1 MTPQR
6 HTSVRHF
13 LTADTERFVQSTNFA
28 PKAVIYLVSRR
39 GNSFVLVF
47 NGPAPVSSGSSSHP
61 SSPTSMRVDIPAR
74 PALVMAAFASI
85 VASQLTAQATSGAF
99 ITTLGRDTV
108 AVEQFARTGNV
119 LTGDFVTRQGGVVV
133 NHYVLRF
140 DVNNAP
146 SRLDL
151 TQQRADGS
159 PIPNGPRAVTLTVG
173 DKEAVIVID
182 KDPAVTRKFAVSMP
196 FPLLG
201 TSLGMFEVAFRFIR
215 TVGPD
220 SISFAGLPL
229 NAAQLPDPIE
239 VKFLG
244 ADSARMWTSNGP
256 LYLRV
261 TKAGEIQS
269 MSGRETDTKIEV
281 RRVPL
286 IDLKKLIAGF
296 AAATPD
302 ALHQY
307 FNSTSRKNAHPK

>member
-1 MTPQR
+1 
-6 HTSVRHF
+6 
-13 LTADTERFVQSTNFA
+13 
-28 PKAVIYLVSRR
+28 
-39 GNSFVLVF
+39 
-47 NGPAPVSSGSSSHP
+47 
-61 SSPTSMRVDIPAR
+61 MRVDLTVR
-74 PALVMAAFASI
+74 RALV
-85 VASQLTAQATSGAF
+85 VAGFIAVATSPLNAQITSGAF

-108 AVEQFARTGNV
+108 AVEQFTRTGNV
-119 LTGDFVTRQGGVVV
+119 LTGDFVTRQGGLVV

-159 PIPNGPRAVTLTVG
+159 PLPNGPKSVRLTVG
-173 DKEAVIVID
+173 DKEAVIVIE
-182 KDPAVTRKFAVSMP
+182 KDPVITRTFAVIKP

-215 TVGPD
+215 TLGAD

-229 NAAQLPDPIE
+229 NAPELPNPIE
-239 VKFLG
+239 VKFFA
-244 ADSARMWTSNGP
+244 ADSARLWTSNGP

-261 TKAGEIQS
+261 NRAGEILG

-281 RRVPL
+281 YRAIS

-296 AAATPD
+296 AA
-302 ALHQY
+302 
-307 FNSTSRKNAHPK
+307 STGGMLE